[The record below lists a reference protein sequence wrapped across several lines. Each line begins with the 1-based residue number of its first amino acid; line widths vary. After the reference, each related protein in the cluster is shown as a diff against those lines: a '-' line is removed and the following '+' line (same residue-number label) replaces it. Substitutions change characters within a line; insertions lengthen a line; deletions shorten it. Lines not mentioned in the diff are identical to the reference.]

1 MLLNPVLNVN
11 SMKELKIML
20 QMPGLVIFDPVV
32 MKEFITDNHVST
44 PNILENFINDPDLGN
59 EAIRSGCLISIYS
72 IAQGDY
78 RVILNESD
86 HSSLPI
92 EWVLFETPTFVLKV
106 SSNRVIVS
114 DIWAMLNWDEE
125 TYVHF
130 GQYPVDERY
139 ASAEFSSADAAELPN
154 GLYEVKIVGFRN
166 SKNQDLENQE
176 YGYEL
181 LLTRTDTPRFGVIG
195 SIDNIQFDVRGLPVD

>member
-1 MLLNPVLNVN
+1 
-11 SMKELKIML
+11 
-20 QMPGLVIFDPVV
+20 MPGLVVFDPIV
-32 MKEFITDNHVST
+32 MKEFIAANNVST
-44 PNILENFINDPDLGN
+44 PNILENFINDPSLGN
-59 EAIRSGCLISIYS
+59 QAIHSGCLISIYS

-86 HSSLPI
+86 QSSLPAK
-92 EWVLFETPTFVLKV
+92 WALFETPAFVLEV

-139 ASAEFSSADAAELPN
+139 ASAEFGSCDAAELPN
-154 GLYEVKIVGFRN
+154 GLYEVKIIGFRN
-166 SKNQDLENQE
+166 SENLDLENQE

-181 LLTRTDTPRFGVIG
+181 LLTRTDQPIFGIIG
-195 SIDNIQFDVRGLPVD
+195 SIDNFQFDVRGLPVE

>member
-1 MLLNPVLNVN
+1 
-11 SMKELKIML
+11 ML
-20 QMPGLVIFDPVV
+20 QMPGLVVFDPIV
-32 MKEFITDNHVST
+32 MKEFITANNVST
-44 PNILENFINDPDLGN
+44 PNILENFINDPGLGN
-59 EAIRSGCLISIYS
+59 QAIHSGCLISIYS

-86 HSSLPI
+86 NSTLPVGW
-92 EWVLFETPTFVLKV
+92 ELFETPAFVLEV
-106 SSNRVIVS
+106 RSNRVIVS

-139 ASAEFSSADAAELPN
+139 ADAEFSSSDAAELSN
-154 GLYEVKIVGFRN
+154 GLYEVKIKGFRN
-166 SKNQDLENQE
+166 SENLDLEKQE

-181 LLTRTDTPRFGVIG
+181 LLTRTDNPVFGVVG
-195 SIDNIQFDVRGLPVD
+195 SIENIQFDVRGLPIE